1 MDMAAATSPRT
12 LFVLC
17 GLPLSGKTTLAQTL
31 LTEDTLLISRDQI
44 LETLYREPE
53 TLLRVKEAALQVHF
67 PVSRL
72 EETREANAFN
82 DALTQAY
89 VTRVT
94 KRIQTSNKP
103 IVIVDGTHLHP
114 LSRSF
119 VNAFPESRSIA
130 LVLTTP
136 LAVCLER
143 RKNTLLEG
151 IRATITEPLLLKMHQ
166 AFIQPTHAEGFTEI
180 RRF

>member
-1 MDMAAATSPRT
+1 MHMADVTSSRT

-31 LTEDTLLISRDQI
+31 LTEDALLISRDQI

-53 TLLRVKEAALQVHF
+53 TLLRVKEAALQIHS
-67 PVSRL
+67 PASRL

-94 KRIQTSNKP
+94 ERIQTSNKP

-119 VNAFPESRSIA
+119 VNTFPESRTVA
-130 LVLTTP
+130 LVFATP
-136 LAVCLER
+136 LAICLER
-143 RKNTLLEG
+143 RKNTRLDG
-151 IRATITEPLLLKMHQ
+151 IRTTITEALLLKMHQ